1 MESRRLQIQLA
12 GPSGMGKTTL
22 AQLLAKKR
30 NIPFISGSYSELVP
44 STKGKTHQEM
54 IKQDPKALF
63 QQDYQLLNLRNKLF
77 SSYPQYISDRSFLDS
92 AGYVINKTSMAIPD
106 CDMEAFIGTC
116 ETCLS
121 KECNALIFITYPNHI
136 NEWDIEDNKKR
147 ILNRYFQMQISQTMW
162 GVLREWDL
170 SMKVIPGGFRG
181 TITVAGV
188 TLPICILQ
196 TTNLDERFKIANS
209 FLSDLFSDLLF

>member
-1 MESRRLQIQLA
+1 MENRGLQIQLA

-22 AQLLAKKR
+22 AQLLAKER
-30 NIPFISGSYSELVP
+30 DIPFVSGSYSELVP
-44 STKGKTHQEM
+44 STRKKTHKEM
-54 IKQDPKALF
+54 VSQSPKDIF
-63 QQDYQLLNLRNKLF
+63 QQDYQLLNLRNRLF
-77 SSYPQYISDRSFLDS
+77 ASHPQYVSDRSFLDS
-92 AGYVINKTSMAIPD
+92 AGYIINKTSMAIPD

-136 NEWDIEDNKKR
+136 GDWEIEDNKKR

-170 SMKVIPGGFRG
+170 NMKVIPGGFRG
-181 TITVAGV
+181 TIQVAGV

-196 TTNLDERFKIANS
+196 TTNLDERFRMANN
-209 FLSDLFSDLLF
+209 FLDDLFSGLLF